1 MNAKEMY
8 NEMKTIPFEPQ
19 GKLPDNLE
27 CLHCSNEIVEISE
40 EQKQEITK
48 LLAKHDLIKAK
59 LDKLSKDW
67 RCKWF
72 LR

>member
-27 CLHCSNEIVEISE
+27 CLHCSNEIVEISDK
-40 EQKQEITK
+40 QKQELAK

>member
-1 MNAKEMY
+1 MNTEEMY

-40 EQKQEITK
+40 EQKLELAI
-48 LLAKHDLIKAK
+48 LLAKHDAIAAK

-67 RCKWF
+67 RSKWF
-72 LR
+72 LK

>member
-19 GKLPDNLE
+19 GKLPENLE
-27 CLHCSNEIVEISE
+27 YLHCSNEIVEISDK
-40 EQKQEITK
+40 QKQELAK
-48 LLAKHDLIKAK
+48 LLAKHDLIEAK
-59 LDKLSKDW
+59 LDKLSKYW

>member
-1 MNAKEMY
+1 MNTEEMSNY
-8 NEMKTIPFEPQ
+8 MKTIPFEPQ

-27 CLHCSNEIVEISE
+27 CLHCSNEIVEISDK
-40 EQKQEITK
+40 QKQELAK

>member
-1 MNAKEMY
+1 MNIEEMY
-8 NEMKTIPFEPQ
+8 NEMRPSEFVYS
-19 GKLPDNLE
+19 GKLPENLE
-27 CLHCSNEIVEISE
+27 YLHCSNEIVEFSE

-48 LLAKHDLIKAK
+48 LLAKHDAIKAK

-67 RCKWF
+67 RNKWF

>member
-1 MNAKEMY
+1 MSNY
-8 NEMKTIPFEPQ
+8 MKTIPFEPQ

-27 CLHCSNEIVEISE
+27 CLHCSNEIVEISDK
-40 EQKQEITK
+40 QKQELAK

>member
-1 MNAKEMY
+1 MNIEEMY
-8 NEMKTIPFEPQ
+8 NEMRPSEFVYS

-40 EQKQEITK
+40 EQKQELAI
-48 LLAKHDLIKAK
+48 LLAKHDAIALK

-67 RCKWF
+67 RSKWF
-72 LR
+72 LK